1 MSKKSF
7 AQKAREAG
15 VKIPTAYAR
24 RKAGWTEKQ
33 ALGLAAPPKRK
44 PAKKPADNPKVTMP
58 GDQERFSR
66 EPVGYDDLVQDQNRS
81 GAIAAIVLILSVLL
95 VLAAFILKG

>member
-24 RKAGWTEKQ
+24 RRAGWTEKQ
-33 ALGLAAPPKRK
+33 ALGLAAPPNKK
-44 PAKKPADNPKVTMP
+44 PAKKPAENPKVTMP

-66 EPVGYDDLVQDQNRS
+66 EPVKYDDLVQDQDRS
-81 GAIAAIVLILSVLL
+81 GAIAAVVLILAVLL
-95 VLAAFILKG
+95 VLGLFVLEA